1 MRTNFFKLIVLLGVL
16 IPLCSSAQTNVKK
29 AFDEL
34 LKSSDVQYSE
44 THSLEKDTETGVKRS
59 QCDVYNF
66 TLPASR
72 FRLVENVLKAFKED
86 EDKAYALSSGTAD
99 KNSGKIVLAVGNGN
113 GSSPTINPNG
123 YDYHYALFL
132 APKSEDNTGCYRYAY
147 AINWKKN
154 KDKVEGSLIVT
165 YATTL
170 KYRQEAT
177 NKVVYSNGSNPENWF
192 TTMVAYMGALSEQA
206 ANTVGQQTLAA
217 KIFKQAQLSQNL
229 KGISETDKEAA
240 RELLK
245 AMISDTDK
253 YDPLTLQL
261 LKSAFSNLK

>member
-1 MRTNFFKLIVLLGVL
+1 MRTKFFKLIVLLGVL

-113 GSSPTINPNG
+113 
-123 YDYHYALFL
+123 
-132 APKSEDNTGCYRYAY
+132 
-147 AINWKKN
+147 
-154 KDKVEGSLIVT
+154 
-165 YATTL
+165 
-170 KYRQEAT
+170 
-177 NKVVYSNGSNPENWF
+177 
-192 TTMVAYMGALSEQA
+192 
-206 ANTVGQQTLAA
+206 
-217 KIFKQAQLSQNL
+217 
-229 KGISETDKEAA
+229 
-240 RELLK
+240 
-245 AMISDTDK
+245 
-253 YDPLTLQL
+253 
-261 LKSAFSNLK
+261 